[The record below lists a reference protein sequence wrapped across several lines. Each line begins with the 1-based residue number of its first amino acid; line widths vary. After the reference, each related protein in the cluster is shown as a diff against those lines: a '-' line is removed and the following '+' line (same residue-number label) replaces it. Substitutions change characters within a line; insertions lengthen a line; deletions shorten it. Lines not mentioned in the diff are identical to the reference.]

1 MKQKAQEMQREGIKL
16 NDEQIRRFICDGVL
30 VLNSGLAPDAN
41 QQIFDKIKWNNDHE
55 FNMGNN
61 VLPRVAELQQVLDSP
76 VIHGAMQSILGDD
89 YLLHPHRYM
98 HASEPLPEPERM
110 RNLKGDEHGPPMG
123 EGSSGNSTWHQDGQ
137 CPLGRARYHVPRM
150 AMIIYFPQD
159 TPAERGPTRVIP
171 GTHLQACLSKDNYPY
186 ALVSDRIKAGT
197 CLLLAFD
204 IAHAALS
211 NQTDISRYMVKF
223 VFMRTSHPTKSS
235 WDGGNDPWQSPK
247 ERLGQFD
254 HTRTWS
260 YIWDWMRGAPRPTSS
275 EPRDIQ
281 QLLASLNGT
290 DQKARLEAI
299 YELASMSAKAIEPL
313 KESLLQ
319 TAGLGRQV
327 TAKFLIDEYG
337 AYVPEGDRFERRWN
351 DIGFVPQD
359 EAYALGSIGEDAVST
374 LIELL
379 GHTDPWIKINAAFA
393 LGEVGPP
400 AARAMPD
407 LAKLLDH
414 ELHQVARI
422 ALDSMAYIGT
432 NTRAALPAISKL
444 LTVSNPGWQNDS
456 QRNSWSG
463 ENQAHFNALCA
474 LYNSDIPKEEM
485 EDLLVTC
492 LDDTC
497 GYIPGMALEILTRED
512 DIHESVGLLRALDY
526 LKVHRWDDTLA
537 KDYRVF

>member
-1 MKQKAQEMQREGIKL
+1 MQREGIKL
-16 NDEQIRRFICDGVL
+16 SDEQIRRFICDGVL
-30 VLNSGLAPDAN
+30 VLDSGLSPEAN
-41 QQIFDKIKWNNDHE
+41 QQIFDKIKWNNERE

-76 VIHGAMQSILGDD
+76 VVHGAMQSILGDD

-98 HASEPLPEPERM
+98 HASEPLPEAERVGH
-110 RNLKGDEHGPPMG
+110 LKGDEHGPPMG

-159 TPAERGPTRVIP
+159 TPVERGPTRVIP
-171 GTHLQACLSKDNYPY
+171 GTHLQACLFDSDYPY

-197 CLLLAFD
+197 CFLLAFD

-223 VFMRTSHPTKSS
+223 VFLRTSHPTGPS
-235 WDGGNDPWQSPK
+235 WDGGNEPWQPSQG
-247 ERLGQFD
+247 RLGQFD
-254 HTRTWS
+254 HTSTWS
-260 YIWDWMRGAPRPTSS
+260 YIWDWMRGAAHPTAD
-275 EPRDIQ
+275 EPKDAEK
-281 QLLASLNGT
+281 LLASLNGT
-290 DQKARLEAI
+290 DQKARLDAI
-299 YELASMSAKAIEPL
+299 YELASIGTDAIEPL
-313 KESLLQ
+313 RESLLQ
-319 TAGLGRQV
+319 SAGLGRET
-327 TAKFLIDEYG
+327 TAKFKRDEIG
-337 AYVPEGDRFERRWN
+337 AIVTDGDRFERRWN

-359 EAYALGSIGEDAVST
+359 EAYALGAIGEDAVST
-374 LIELL
+374 LTELL
-379 GHTDPWIKINAAFA
+379 SHDDPWIKINAAFA
-393 LGEVGPP
+393 LGEAGPS
-400 AARAMPD
+400 AARAMPE

-422 ALDSMAYIGT
+422 SLDSMAYIGT

-444 LTVSNPGWQNDS
+444 LTVSNPNWQNDS

-463 ENQAHFNALCA
+463 ENQARSNALCA

-485 EDLLVTC
+485 EDLLVAC

-497 GYIPGMALEILTRED
+497 GYIPGMALEILTREG
-512 DIHESVGLLRALDY
+512 DIDESEGLLRALDY
-526 LKVHRWDDTLA
+526 LKIHRWDDTLA